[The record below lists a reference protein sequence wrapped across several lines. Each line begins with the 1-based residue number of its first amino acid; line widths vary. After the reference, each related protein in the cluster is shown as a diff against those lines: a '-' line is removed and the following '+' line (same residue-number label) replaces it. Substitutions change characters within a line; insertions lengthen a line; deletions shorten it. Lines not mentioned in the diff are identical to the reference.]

1 MTLHESMICSFAR
14 SLLIASIAVWPVAKL
29 VAHIDTSVTV
39 RSRRLRLLLAVFPF
53 FLPELLIGFN
63 YRLTATQLTSGT
75 SSLLAAISTEGLYAL
90 LMLCRCLAVGVALS
104 LLLPRRN
111 TTYESLHSWVLLR
124 HSMAS
129 KAWWAGWL
137 RLKIFGAWHAPL
149 VAWSVMALVAFQ
161 EFETA
166 ALMQIDRHPIS
177 WSVWLFDAHAAR
189 LSLWDSLR
197 MMAGPLLCELM
208 VLGPALYVLLKT
220 AVAEGNELVC
230 DDALSGSRSVWRSVR
245 FSALL
250 TPGIVLFVLW
260 PLIHNALPIVRGGML
275 MLENAT
281 LRRSLVQIL
290 ASTGFAVGA
299 TVMSMGIAVRICTRN
314 SERHGA
320 SRRFAVRFPGH
331 LPVVRTGA
339 EITVVFRTWGMFL
352 TCLARWNRAPLV
364 SVSVLSAIPLRKILW
379 LSLLLPG
386 LLGSLV
392 LSLGL
397 LAMFQLPGLRRLYDT
412 WLPMLLGQT
421 LAVLPFAVAVVLL
434 LLRVSDP
441 AALHSAKLLA
451 VSDQSRIR
459 RQMAT
464 IRWRLTTGRWLL
476 GGLIIAHRCF
486 WDVTVAS
493 ILCPV
498 HVEPVITRLYNEM
511 HYGRTEALMSLS
523 ILAALTPLGIA
534 AAAMLLSRVATIST
548 ASR

>member
-1 MTLHESMICSFAR
+1 MTLNQSLLWSLARSMI
-14 SLLIASIAVWPVAKL
+14 IASIAVWPVAML
-29 VAHIDTSVTV
+29 VARIEASSTV
-39 RSRRLRLLLAVFPF
+39 RSRRLRLLLAVFPL

-75 SSLLAAISTEGLYAL
+75 GPLTAAICTEGLYGL
-90 LMLCRCLAVGVALS
+90 LMLSRCMAVGVALS
-104 LLLPRRN
+104 MLLPRGHSLD
-111 TTYESLHSWVLLR
+111 ESLHAWVLLR
-124 HSMAS
+124 SRMAS
-129 KAWWAGWL
+129 ATWWAGWL
-137 RLKIFGAWHAPL
+137 RLKIFGAWQAPL
-149 VAWSVMALVAFQ
+149 VAWSAMALVAFQ

-166 ALMQIDRHPIS
+166 ALMQIDRYPIA

-189 LSLWDSLR
+189 LPLWDSLR
-197 MMAGPLLCELM
+197 MMAWPLLCELVM
-208 VLGPALYVLLKT
+208 LGPALYVILKSP
-220 AVAEGNELVC
+220 VADGNELAC
-230 DDALSGSRSVWRSVR
+230 DHGFNVGSSVWKSVR

-260 PLIHNALPIVRGGML
+260 PLINNALPIVRGGML

-281 LRRSLVQIL
+281 LRQSLVQIL
-290 ASTGFAVGA
+290 TSTGFAIGA
-299 TVMSMGIAVRICTRN
+299 TVMSMGIALRICTGIG
-314 SERHGA
+314 ERHGA
-320 SRRFAVRFPGH
+320 SRRFAVRIQGQ
-331 LPVVRTGA
+331 L
-339 EITVVFRTWGMFL
+339 
-352 TCLARWNRAPLV
+352 
-364 SVSVLSAIPLRKILW
+364 SVASDISLGRILW
-379 LSLLLPG
+379 MILLLPG

-397 LAMFQLPGLRRLYDT
+397 LAMFQLPGLRGLYDT

-434 LLRVSDP
+434 LMRVSDP

-451 VSDQSRIR
+451 VSDESGIR
-459 RQMAT
+459 RQMVA

-493 ILCPV
+493 ILRPV
-498 HVEPVITRLYNEM
+498 QVEPVITRLYNEM

-523 ILAALTPLGIA
+523 LLAALTPLVIA
-534 AAAMLLSRVATIST
+534 AVAMVLSRLATIST

>member
-1 MTLHESMICSFAR
+1 MIWSLAR
-14 SLLIASIAVWPVAKL
+14 SVLIASIAVWPVTML
-29 VAHIDTSVTV
+29 VSGIDASPTF

-75 SSLLAAISTEGLYAL
+75 SPLVAAISTEGLYAL
-90 LMLCRCLAVGVALS
+90 LMLCRCMAVGVALS
-104 LLLPRRN
+104 MLLPRRN
-111 TTYESLHSWVLLR
+111 AVDESLHSWVLLR
-124 HSMAS
+124 HRMAS
-129 KAWWAGWL
+129 ITWWVGWL
-137 RLKIFGAWHAPL
+137 RMKIFSAWQAPL
-149 VAWSVMALVAFQ
+149 VAWSVMALVTFQ

-197 MMAGPLLCELM
+197 MMAGPLLCELLM
-208 VLGPALYVLLKT
+208 LGPALCVLLRAT
-220 AVAEGNELVC
+220 VDGH
-230 DDALSGSRSVWRSVR
+230 DPGSDRRPNDRWSVWKSVR

-281 LRRSLVQIL
+281 LRQSLIQIL

-299 TVMSMGIAVRICTRN
+299 TIMSMGIALRICTVIG
-314 SERHGA
+314 ERHGA
-320 SRRFAVRFPGH
+320 SHRIAVRFQEQ
-331 LPVVRTGA
+331 L
-339 EITVVFRTWGMFL
+339 TVAGG
-352 TCLARWNRAPLV
+352 
-364 SVSVLSAIPLRKILW
+364 IPLRGILW

-397 LAMFQLPGLRRLYDT
+397 LAMFQLPGLRTLYDT

-434 LLRVSDP
+434 LLHVFDP
-441 AALHSAKLLA
+441 AALHSTKLLA
-451 VSDQSRIR
+451 VSEEPRIR

-493 ILCPV
+493 ILHPV
-498 HVEPVITRLYNEM
+498 QVEPVITRLYDEM
-511 HYGRTEALMSLS
+511 HYGRTEALMSLTL
-523 ILAALTPLGIA
+523 LAALTPLAIA
-534 AAAMLLSRVATIST
+534 AAAMLLSRLATVST

>member
-1 MTLHESMICSFAR
+1 MTLNE
-14 SLLIASIAVWPVAKL
+14 SLLWSLARCVIIASIAVWPVAML
-29 VAHIDTSVTV
+29 VARIEVSATV

-75 SSLLAAISTEGLYAL
+75 SPLTAAICTEGLYGL
-90 LMLCRCLAVGVALS
+90 LMLSRCMAVGVALS
-104 LLLPRRN
+104 MLLPRRN
-111 TTYESLHSWVLLR
+111 ATDESLHSWVLLR
-124 HSMAS
+124 NRMAS
-129 KAWWAGWL
+129 ITWWSGWL
-137 RLKIFGAWHAPL
+137 RMKIFGAWQATL

-197 MMAGPLLCELM
+197 MIAGPLLCEL
-208 VLGPALYVLLKT
+208 VILGPALCVLLIST
-220 AVAEGNELVC
+220 VAEENELVC
-230 DDALSGSRSVWRSVR
+230 DDRFSGRRSVWKSVR

-275 MLENAT
+275 MLESAT
-281 LRRSLVQIL
+281 LRQSLVQIL

-299 TVMSMGIAVRICTRN
+299 TVMSMGIAVRICAGIG
-314 SERHGA
+314 SRHGS
-320 SRRFAVRFPGH
+320 SRRFAVRFQGH
-331 LPVVRTGA
+331 SPVA
-339 EITVVFRTWGMFL
+339 
-352 TCLARWNRAPLV
+352 
-364 SVSVLSAIPLRKILW
+364 SAIPLRKILW
-379 LSLLLPG
+379 ISLLLPG

-451 VSDQSRIR
+451 VSEDSRIR

-493 ILCPV
+493 ILRPV
-498 HVEPVITRLYNEM
+498 QVEPVITRLYNEM
-511 HYGRTEALMSLS
+511 HYGRTEALMNLS
-523 ILAALTPLGIA
+523 ILAALAPLGIA
-534 AAAMLLSRVATIST
+534 AAAMLLSRVATVATIST